1 MSKNKNEVLI
11 DCFILC
17 KEIMEE
23 VDVPFYIFDRA
34 ESLSKKLME
43 FGIKEPDC

>member
-11 DCFILC
+11 DCFMLC
-17 KEIMEE
+17 KEIKELSE
-23 VDVPFYIFDRA
+23 RA

-43 FGIKEPDC
+43 FGIKEPKL

>member
-11 DCFILC
+11 DCFMLC
-17 KEIMEE
+17 KEIKQGITLKELN
-23 VDVPFYIFDRA
+23 DRA

-43 FGIKEPDC
+43 FGIKEPKL